1 MFQPT
6 ASFSSFSVDDVEKAR
21 AFYGGTL
28 GFDVADQMGGLLVTV
43 PGGQTVFAYPK
54 PDHVPATFTVLNFEV
69 ADLDAAIAE
78 IEGLG
83 LHLEHYPS
91 TPEMPVDG
99 RGVLRDPDSGM
110 GIAWF
115 TDPAG
120 NVLSVVTRA
129 AAGAGQP

>member
-6 ASFSSFSVDDVEKAR
+6 GSFSSFSVDDVEKAR

-28 GFDVADQMGGLLVTV
+28 GFELADQMGGLLITV

-54 PDHVPATFTVLNFEV
+54 PNHEPATFTVLNFEV
-69 ADLDAAIAE
+69 PDLDAAVAQ
-78 IEGLG
+78 IEELG
-83 LHLEHYPS
+83 LHLEQYPS
-91 TPEMPVDG
+91 TPEMPVDEK
-99 RGVLRDPDSGM
+99 GVLRDPSSGM

-120 NVLSVVTRA
+120 NVLSITARGNTRT
-129 AAGAGQP
+129 GQA

>member
-28 GFDVADQMGGLLVTV
+28 GFDVADTMGGLLVTV

-54 PDHVPATFTVLNFEV
+54 PDHTPATFTVLNFEV
-69 ADLDAAIAE
+69 GDLEAAIAE

-91 TPEMPVDG
+91 TPEMPVDE
-99 RGVLRDPDSGM
+99 RGVLRDPESGM

-120 NVLSVVTRA
+120 NVLSVLTRGGA
-129 AAGAGQP
+129 AAARP

>member
-28 GFDVADQMGGLLVTV
+28 GFDVADQMDGLLITV
-43 PGGQTVFAYPK
+43 PGGQSVFAYPK
-54 PDHVPATFTVLNFEV
+54 RDHVPATFTVLNFEV

-78 IEGLG
+78 IERLG
-83 LHLEHYPS
+83 VRLEQYPS
-91 TPEMPVDG
+91 TPEMPVDE
-99 RGVLRDPDSGM
+99 RGVLRDPGSGM

-120 NVLSVVTRA
+120 NVLSVLARGGA
-129 AAGAGQP
+129 AAGRS